1 MFKIKRRIQ
10 KLGTQSDLF
19 HQIGKRS
26 AKGQRDCAEWMHRKT
41 RHWEK
46 KQQKIFLF
54 VLCLVLGGTSTYRI
68 VELFE
73 GQESISTSNK
83 IRQQP
88 LPRLIRP
95 SEPVTFP
102 MITDTA
108 VFSRFR
114 VFIDSLFETPE
125 GRKQYEQF
133 LKERPGFL
141 DSLAFAEKISKQSF
155 PNQIKK

>member
-1 MFKIKRRIQ
+1 MVHNRTYFIKSVKEVQ
-10 KLGTQSDLF
+10 KASEIVRNGC
-19 HQIGKRS
+19 IGKRGIG
-26 AKGQRDCAEWMHRKT
+26 K
-41 RHWEK
+41 K